1 MNQAVFS
8 PPAPQQAMNLFAQ
21 TTGFGYDEMVLAPA
35 GTAERKL
42 S

>member
-21 TTGFGYDEMVLAPA
+21 TTGFGYDESQPDQTQGAHD
-35 GTAERKL
+35 GR
-42 S
+42 